1 MTNPPIDE
9 SAEERRARELADTV
23 KEEASGV
30 SEIVREE
37 AGGVTEQAELRAA
50 DLAAERIAQRVE
62 ERVEARSDIKGE
74 LAGITEA
81 VNTLMEHMEQS
92 LPEEKVKEILDGAK
106 NEEKRSRQKLMAAIL
121 GPILIVGAIAAGA
134 WSQSRANNRQNE
146 DVEVVANYVRHCLQ
160 GKTEGLTP
168 AQLQAEC
175 GGGAAD
181 GQATAVK
188 ALFCVLLTQ
197 PDVREKSLLTECVQ
211 RVQAGEFG

>member
-1 MTNPPIDE
+1 MTSIPPEE
-9 SAEERRARELADTV
+9 SAEERRARELSETVKQEAEGVSEVV
-23 KEEASGV
+23 KEEASG
-30 SEIVREE
+30 IT
-37 AGGVTEQAELRAA
+37 GQAEQRAA
-50 DLAAERIAQRVE
+50 ELAAERIVQRTE
-62 ERVEARSDIKGE
+62 ERIEQRADIKGE
-74 LAGITEA
+74 LQGLTAA
-81 VNTLMEHMEQS
+81 VSVLLENMEQS
-92 LPEEKVKEILDGAK
+92 LPEDRVKEILNGAK
-106 NEEKRSRQKLMAAIL
+106 AEEKRSRQKLMAAIL
-121 GPILIVGAIAAGA
+121 GPIVIVGAIAAGA

-168 AQLQAEC
+168 QQLQQEC

-197 PDVREKSLLTECVQ
+197 PEIREKSLLGECVK